1 MAGKKAR
8 TTGSNSPN
16 RMMLSRTLVLLV
28 VCGIVAF
35 IVLAI
40 RLFQIQIIDH
50 DRYESAAIE
59 QQVRETTVTASR
71 GTIYDRSGKIL
82 AMSASVDTIYIS
94 PAEINMYNEDIQ
106 LIASRL
112 SDILGTDREKII
124 EMAADTSSWYKTVAR
139 KVEPEISDQVR
150 EFKNE
155 YDLKGVKIEED
166 SKRYY
171 PYSSLACHV
180 IGYVGIDNYGLN
192 GIEALYDDELT
203 GTNGRVVR
211 AKNSAGTDMLFT
223 KFEDY
228 YDAGDGNDIT
238 LTIDTT
244 MQYYLEKHLTQAVED
259 YDVQNGAAGIIMNV
273 NTGEILAL
281 ASLNNFDLNDYQQ
294 VDSETKEKME
304 QAETEEQR
312 SAILSQAQQ
321 RQWRNKAISDTY
333 EPGSTFKIITLAIGL
348 EEGTASPE
356 RSYYCGGSFQVA
368 GDTKARNCWKLGGH
382 GSQTLTQALQHSCNV
397 AFMNIGM
404 DIGEETFYKYCE
416 AFGFFESSSDPDA
429 QLTGS
434 TGVDLIGESGSIW
447 WSRNVFCD
455 PDNYSQLAA
464 ASFGQTFNITPLQLI
479 TAVSACANG
488 GYLMK
493 PYVVSRVSDAS
504 GETVSQNEPTV
515 VRQVIS
521 EETSALV
528 CQMLEQVVGDNIE
541 GTGKNAYV
549 AGYRIGGKTGT
560 TTKTSLEAATGRK
573 EYIVSFVGVAPA
585 DDPEIA
591 ILVLLDTPSS
601 ETGIYISGGQMAAP
615 TVGGIFADVLPYLG
629 VEAQYT
635 QQELE
640 NADVSVP
647 SITGKTV
654 EQAKSEL
661 SEAGLK
667 YRVIGSGIEVTG
679 QLPAANVYIAKD
691 STILIYAGAEP
702 SGELETIPELTGYSY
717 SVARQILE
725 QYGLFIRSA
734 SGVHSDSQ
742 TVVVS
747 KQSIEAGTEVEHG
760 TVVEVTLV
768 DNDASIQGRF

>member
-1 MAGKKAR
+1 MSSRKAKIS
-8 TTGSNSPN
+8 GSNSPN

-40 RLFQIQIIDH
+40 RLFQIQVIDH
-50 DRYESAAIE
+50 ERYESAAIE

-71 GTIYDRSGKIL
+71 GTIYDRNGKIL

-94 PAEINMYNEDIQ
+94 PAEINMYDEDPR

-112 SDILGTDREKII
+112 SDILGVDYDSIL
-124 EMAADTSSWYKTVAR
+124 EMTQDTSSWYKTVAR
-139 KVEPEISDQVR
+139 KVEPEVSDLVR

-192 GIEALYDDELT
+192 GIEALYNDELT

-228 YDAGDGNDIT
+228 YDAGDGSDVT

-244 MQYYLEKHLTQAVED
+244 MQYYLEKHLEQAVED
-259 YDVQNGAAGIIMNV
+259 YDVQNGAAGIIMDV
-273 NTGEILAL
+273 NTGEILAM
-281 ASLNNFDLNDYQQ
+281 ASLDNYDLNDYQA
-294 VDSETKEKME
+294 VSEEV
-304 QAETEEQR
+304 QAQIDAAETEEEK
-312 SAILSQAQQ
+312 AEILSAAQQ
-321 RQWRNKAISDTY
+321 LQWRNKAISDTY

-348 EEGTASPE
+348 EEGAASMDG
-356 RSYYCGGSFQVA
+356 SYYCSGSLLVT
-368 GDTKARNCWKLGGH
+368 GDTKARNCWKTGGH

-397 AFMNIGM
+397 AFMNIGLE
-404 DIGEETFYKYCE
+404 IGEETFYKYCE

-429 QLTGS
+429 QLTS
-434 TGVDLIGESGSIW
+434 KTGIDLIGESGSIW
-447 WSRNVFCD
+447 WSRNVFCN

-464 ASFGQTFNITPLQLI
+464 ASFGQTFNITPIQLI

-488 GYLMK
+488 GYLME
-493 PYVVSRVSDAS
+493 PYVVSSITNAD
-504 GETVSQNEPTV
+504 GETVVQNEPTV

-528 CQMLEQVVGDNIE
+528 CQMLEQVVGDSVE

-560 TTKTSLEAATGRK
+560 TTKTTLEAETGVK
-573 EYIVSFVGVAPA
+573 EYIVSFVGIAPA

-591 ILVLLDTPSS
+591 ILVLLDTPST
-601 ETGIYISGGQMAAP
+601 ETGIYIGGGQMAAP
-615 TVGGIFADVLPYLG
+615 TVGNIFADVLPYLG
-629 VEAQYT
+629 IEAEYT
-635 QQELE
+635 EEELE

-647 SITGKTV
+647 NVVGKSV
-654 EQAKSEL
+654 DEAQQAL
-661 SEAGLK
+661 SEAGLN
-667 YRVIGSGIEVTG
+667 YRVIGSGSEITT
-679 QLPAANVYIAKD
+679 QLPNANVYVAKD
-691 STILIYAGAEP
+691 STILIYADAEP
-702 SGELETIPELTGYSY
+702 STDLESVPDLTGYSY

-725 QYGLFIRSA
+725 QYGLFIS
-734 SGVHSDSQ
+734 SSTGVHSDSA

-747 KQSIEAGTEVEHG
+747 KQNIEAGSSVEHG
-760 TVVEVTLV
+760 AVIEVTLV
-768 DNDASIQGRF
+768 DNDTSIQGQF

>member
-1 MAGKKAR
+1 
-8 TTGSNSPN
+8 
-16 RMMLSRTLVLLV
+16 MMLSRTLVLLV

-40 RLFQIQIIDH
+40 KLFQIQIIDH
-50 DRYESAAIE
+50 DKYESAAIE

-71 GTIYDRSGKIL
+71 GTIYDCNGKIL

-94 PAEINMYNEDIQ
+94 PAEINMYDEDPQ

-112 SDILGTDREKII
+112 SDILGVDYGRIL
-124 EMAADTSSWYKTVAR
+124 EMTKDTSSWYKTVAR

-192 GIEALYDDELT
+192 GIEALYNEELT

-228 YDAGDGNDIT
+228 YDAGDGCDIT

-244 MQYYLEKHLTQAVED
+244 IQYYLEKHLSQAVED

-273 NTGEILAL
+273 KTGEILGM
-281 ASLNNFDLNDYQQ
+281 ASLGNFDLNNYQE
-294 VDSETKEKME
+294 VSDETKAKIEA
-304 QAETEEQR
+304 AESEEQK

-321 RQWRNKAISDTY
+321 LQWRNKAISDTY

-348 EEGTASPE
+348 EEGVASMDE
-356 RSYYCGGSFQVA
+356 NYYCGGSFQVT

-404 DIGEETFYKYCE
+404 KIGEETFYKYCE

-434 TGVDLIGESGSIW
+434 TGIDLIGESGSIW

-493 PYVVSRVSDAS
+493 PYIVSKITDADGEVV
-504 GETVSQNEPTV
+504 TQNEPTV

-521 EETSALV
+521 GETSALV
-528 CQMLEQVVGDNIE
+528 CQMLEQVVGDNVE

-560 TTKTSLEAATGRK
+560 TTKTTLEAATGLK
-573 EYIVSFVGVAPA
+573 EYIVSFVGIAPA

-591 ILVLLDTPSS
+591 ILVLLDTPSTS
-601 ETGIYISGGQMAAP
+601 TGIYISGGQMAAP
-615 TVGGIFADVLPYLG
+615 TVGNIFADVLPYLG
-629 VEAQYT
+629 VEAEYSAE
-635 QQELE
+635 ELE

-647 SITGKTV
+647 NLSGKTV
-654 EQAKSEL
+654 SEAQALL
-661 SEAGLK
+661 SESGLGC
-667 YRVIGSGIEVTG
+667 RVIGSGTTVIN
-679 QLPAANVYIAKD
+679 QLPAANVYVAKD
-691 STILIYAGAEP
+691 STILIYADAEP
-702 SGELETIPELTGYSY
+702 SEGLEVLPDLTGYSY

-725 QYGLFIRSA
+725 QYGLFIRSS
-734 SGVHSDSQ
+734 SGVHSNSQ
-742 TVVVS
+742 TVVVA
-747 KQSIEAGTEVEHG
+747 KQSIEAGTSVEHG
-760 TVVEVTLV
+760 TVIEVTLV
-768 DNDASIQGRF
+768 DNDTSIQGRF